1 MQDAICQKLIGE
13 FLTKPGVIFN

>member
-13 FLTKPGVIFN
+13 FLTKPGVIFS